1 MGVVLVERLEFGNED
16 QICRLVRAA
25 EEEAARREAGLRRW
39 RVGYTVMA
47 AGEVLVDAPSE
58 AEARR
63 MVEEGEVDVD
73 PGGWEDLVVETVES
87 VDPEPQAP
95 SGPEQ
100 VVFPF

>member
-1 MGVVLVERLEFGNED
+1 MALVERVERLEFGNED
-16 QICRLVRAA
+16 HIALVRAA
-25 EEEAARREAGLRRW
+25 EEEAARREAGVRRW

-73 PGGWEDLVVETVES
+73 SGGWEDLVVETVEPA
-87 VDPEPQAP
+87 DPEPEAP
-95 SGPEQ
+95 PGPEQ
-100 VVFPF
+100 AVFPF